1 MGRPARPGDRTR
13 HLCRVSADQRGVF
26 ASRPLRSI
34 LIALLVLLG
43 GSVGVDAAVTS
54 ATSVE
59 SASAARTEISE
70 EQAFVAKIN
79 ELRSGLG
86 LEPLQVHPTLVPLAR
101 EWAVQLR
108 RQGALS
114 HASDLSVGVTEN
126 WSRLGE
132 NVGVGPEGQV
142 QELFDAFV
150 ASPAHYANLV
160 KPDYRY
166 IGVGVVHGDDGR
178 IWTAHRFMAIAG
190 ESDSTATTTEPQALQ
205 TPLPTTAPTT
215 APTPAPTT
223 GPTRSSS
230 TIAPS
235 ADLSPAGANHAD
247 TPVADDAPNAEDSPL
262 EADPR
267 PPALNPALV
276 TRLAADLEAA
286 GI

>member
-1 MGRPARPGDRTR
+1 M
-13 HLCRVSADQRGVF
+13 
-26 ASRPLRSI
+26 
-34 LIALLVLLG
+34 G

-54 ATSVE
+54 GSSVV
-59 SASAARTEISE
+59 APSAARTEISE

-101 EWAVQLR
+101 DWAAQLR
-108 RQGALS
+108 SQGALS

-142 QELFDAFV
+142 QALFDAFV
-150 ASPAHYANLV
+150 ASPGHYANLV

-190 ESDSTATTTEPQALQ
+190 ESDSTTTTTPTTEPQALQ
-205 TPLPTTAPTT
+205 TPPPTTGSTTASTTTPTTAPS
-215 APTPAPTT
+215 
-223 GPTRSSS
+223 RSSS

-235 ADLSPAGANHAD
+235 AGLSPAGTDAEA
-247 TPVADDAPNAEDSPL
+247 PVADDAPPED
-262 EADPR
+262 DPR

>member
-1 MGRPARPGDRTR
+1 M
-13 HLCRVSADQRGVF
+13 
-26 ASRPLRSI
+26 
-34 LIALLVLLG
+34 G
-43 GSVGVDAAVTS
+43 GSVGVDAAVAS
-54 ATSVE
+54 GSSVV
-59 SASAARTEISE
+59 APSAARTEISE

-101 EWAVQLR
+101 DWAAQLR

-142 QELFDAFV
+142 QALFDAFV
-150 ASPAHYANLV
+150 ASPGHYANLV

-190 ESDSTATTTEPQALQ
+190 ESDSTTTTTPTTEPQALQ
-205 TPLPTTAPTT
+205 TPPPTTASTTTPTTAPS
-215 APTPAPTT
+215 
-223 GPTRSSS
+223 RSSS

-235 ADLSPAGANHAD
+235 AGLSPAGTDAEA
-247 TPVADDAPNAEDSPL
+247 PVADDAPPED
-262 EADPR
+262 DPR